1 MMSLSQVQK
10 TLNILTD
17 TKEGLC
23 DWIRMDILKEILKDQ
38 NLSLSENLYL
48 KKYLSYLQ
56 AENFIFDCTDTY
68 LSMNEKEIMILS
80 KSKYAYIYR
89 FDILNLDE
97 ENSQWIQMEVNIA
110 FLLRLRNA
118 IMFTPPNKEPYEIF
132 CSFNLNSFA

>member
-23 DWIRMDILKEILKDQ
+23 DWIRMDLLKEILKDQ
-38 NLSLSENLYL
+38 SLSLSENLYL
-48 KKYLSYLQ
+48 RRYLSYLQ
-56 AENFIFDCTDTY
+56 SENFIFDCTDTY
-68 LSMNEKEIMILS
+68 LSMNEKEIMVLS
-80 KSKYAYIYR
+80 KSKYAYVYR

-97 ENSQWIQMEVNIA
+97 ENSQWIQMEVNMA

-118 IMFTPPNKEPYEIF
+118 IMFTPSNKDPYEIARF
-132 CSFNLNSFA
+132 FAL